1 MGGGAKRF
9 NIAGQLACGVP
20 PMPRTAPFEETV
32 PLHAQQRRYR
42 QPVLTHQ
49 DLALKYRT
57 LCPQR
62 PQRAA
67 RFTRNRR
74 SHQRRG
80 IR

>member
-42 QPVLTHQ
+42 QPVLTH
-49 DLALKYRT
+49 
-57 LCPQR
+57 
-62 PQRAA
+62 
-67 RFTRNRR
+67 
-74 SHQRRG
+74 
-80 IR
+80 